1 MSGKRRRKSPRDAFL
16 DGYVDA
22 AETRTVA
29 SLSHALREA
38 GLLPEDCG
46 RNNLY
51 GILRRMGMLRA
62 DNLPTKEAVER
73 GYAVT
78 ETLDLRDYGDRL
90 HWREKHYRPR
100 ITQSGIRA
108 VVAVLDGVSSG
119 LFAAPEKKADETFKP
134 LF

>member
-1 MSGKRRRKSPRDAFL
+1 MSGKGRRKSPRDAFL
-16 DGYVDA
+16 DGYVGA

-38 GLLPEDCG
+38 GLLPADCG

-51 GILRRMGMLRA
+51 GILRRMGMLRSN
-62 DNLPTKEAVER
+62 NLPTKEAEER

-78 ETLDLRDYGDRL
+78 ETVNLRDFGCTLQYYP
-90 HWREKHYRPR
+90 EHYRPR

-119 LFAAPEKKADETFKP
+119 LFAAPEKKADENTKP